1 MASTRAGSF
10 FNTATAIDALG
21 TADAH
26 GGRSLHARSHAASFI
41 ALAANRLDR
50 DGLYL
55 IDEPEAAL
63 SGVGV
68 TTARFT
74 R

>member
-1 MASTRAGSF
+1 MAGTRAGSF
-10 FNTATAIDALG
+10 FSTATAIDALG

-26 GGRSLHARSHAASFI
+26 GGRSLHAQSHAASFI
-41 ALAANRLDR
+41 ALAANRVDR

-55 IDEPEAAL
+55 IEQPEAAL
-63 SGVGV
+63 SGGRV
-68 TTARFT
+68 TTERFT